1 MNSIFKYLR
10 SKLHVVLFILLEIF
24 CIVLIVRFNVYHS
37 SFFFSHTRQL
47 TAKVHEVNSSA
58 FDYFGLYAKNQALSN
73 ENIELRKMLKSN
85 FMVESKR
92 VIEINDSIFK
102 QRYRYYPAQVVT
114 NSTNKQNNFI
124 TINRGRTSGIEKD
137 MGVFSPEGVIGI
149 IIDVSENYSIAASVL
164 NVNGFKISPK
174 ILELNYSKGTVTWNG
189 KDPNYLTL
197 DGINKYESLK
207 KGFHIVTSSY
217 SKAFPENIPIGIVE
231 SIERPPNKDFF
242 NVKVRSAVNFGKIQ
256 TVYIVID
263 LFKDEIE
270 DLEKKIERENEF
282 KPVNH

>member
-10 SKLHVVLFILLEIF
+10 SKLHVLLFILLEIF

-47 TAKVHEVNSSA
+47 TSKVHEINSAA

-73 ENIELRKMLKSN
+73 ENIELRKKLKTN
-85 FMVESKR
+85 FVVESRKKF
-92 VIEINDSIFK
+92 ETNDSIFK
-102 QRYRYYPAQVVT
+102 QRYKYYPAQVIS

-124 TINRGRTSGIEKD
+124 TLNRGATSGIEVG
-137 MGVFSPEGVIGI
+137 MGVFSPEGVVGKVIE
-149 IIDVSENYSIAASVL
+149 VSANYSIAASVL
-164 NVNGFKISPK
+164 NTNIFKTVPK
-174 ILELNYSKGTVTWNG
+174 ITELNYTKGTILWNG

-197 DGINKYESLK
+197 EGINKYESLK
-207 KGFHIVTSSY
+207 KGYHITTSPY
-217 SKAFPENIPIGIVE
+217 SKNFPENISIGVVE
-231 SIERPPNKDFF
+231 SIESPASEPFYK
-242 NVKVRSAVNFGKIQ
+242 VKVRTSVNFGKIQ

-270 DLEKKIERENEF
+270 QLENKIEKDFQTLN
-282 KPVNH
+282 KQ